1 MGDLYTIASHKTPYG
16 GCWYDSYTEA
26 RWAALLDM
34 FGFVVKKPRLTGKWD
49 PDFGFRTDCR
59 STVFAECKPY
69 GARSGW
75 PEPNCRWLDRIWE
88 KLAHAVDEGHCDEA
102 IAIGDLSFI
111 HKDLS
116 DLSLVSSDEV
126 AIVGL
131 RLKSARSHSN
141 DTTKDRW
148 EPVHIHKDRFGRY
161 VYQGHEEYRKLKL
174 QGREVQNPLSH
185 LDLLKM
191 WGETETMVG
200 HKPEEAVARKP
211 YDFDVFKKQPQK
223 RI

>member
-1 MGDLYTIASHKTPYG
+1 MGGLYTIASRKTPYG

-34 FGFVVKKPRLTGKWD
+34 FGFVVKQPRLTGKWD

-69 GARSGW
+69 SAKTGW
-75 PEPNCRWLDRIWE
+75 PEPNCVWLDRIWE

-102 IAIGDLSFI
+102 IAIGDLSVI
-111 HKDLS
+111 HKDLRS
-116 DLSLVSSDEV
+116 LSIVPSDEA

-131 RLKSARSHSN
+131 RLKRTRSHSD

-148 EPVHIHKDRFGRY
+148 EPAHIHRDRFGRY
-161 VYQGHEEYRKLKL
+161 VYLGQDEYRKLKS
-174 QGREVQNPLSH
+174 QGREIQNPLSH
-185 LDLLKM
+185 SDLLKM
-191 WGETETMVG
+191 WDETENMVG
-200 HKPEEAVARKP
+200 HNPEEAVARKP
-211 YDFDVFKKQPQK
+211 YDFDVFKKPPQK